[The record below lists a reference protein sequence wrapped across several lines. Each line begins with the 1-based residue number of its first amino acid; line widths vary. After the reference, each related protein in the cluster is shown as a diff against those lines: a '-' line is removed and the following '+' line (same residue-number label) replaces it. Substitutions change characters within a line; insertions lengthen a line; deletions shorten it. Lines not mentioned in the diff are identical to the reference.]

1 MSESANLPGS
11 PGAPGRHVARLAT
24 LAFVTH
30 GEDVLLLRRPAGKR
44 FAGRWNGLGGHVE
57 PGEDVKFAAH
67 RELREESGLDV
78 PDLRLA
84 GVIHESDGAQATL
97 VFVFV
102 GASEKRTVHPPRGS
116 QLAWHPVGGLA
127 GLDLVPD
134 LPALLPRALSA
145 NQTLFST
152 VQWRGDGELVSVRF
166 AEDG

>member
-1 MSESANLPGS
+1 MSESADS
-11 PGAPGRHVARLAT
+11 PDRHVARLAT

-30 GEDVLLLRRPAGKR
+30 GEDVLLLRRPPGKR
-44 FAGRWNGLGGHVE
+44 FSGRWNGPGGHVE
-57 PGEDVKFAAH
+57 PGEDVKGAAR

-84 GVIHESDGAQATL
+84 AVIHENDGAQATL

-102 GASEKRTVHPPRGS
+102 GESEKRTLHPPRGLE
-116 QLAWHPVGGLA
+116 LAWHPLGSLA
-127 GLDLVPD
+127 ELELVPD
-134 LPALLPRALSA
+134 LPTLLPRALAA

-152 VQWRGDGELVSVRF
+152 VQWKGDGELVSVRF